1 VREKKERWKSG
12 KHFTPSFLVVG
23 AFSLFSI
30 FFLSLS
36 LSLHEDREA
45 PFRVSIFFSV
55 LSWCVMLYV
64 HLDLDVDVVVISFE
78 GNKIKGVTFVDRGLI
93 KRTLFRRHPYKH

>member
-36 LSLHEDREA
+36 FSLHEDREA
-45 PFRVSIFFSV
+45 PFRVSIFFFSLELV
-55 LSWCVMLYV
+55 C
-64 HLDLDVDVVVISFE
+64 HVIRAS
-78 GNKIKGVTFVDRGLI
+78 
-93 KRTLFRRHPYKH
+93 